1 MTTIVQ
7 TFALSGHII
16 EDTGNLVRVG
26 PESAAQ
32 FLRVRD
38 ATVTYQ
44 VTTGGPTYTDTVPGL
59 QAAVVYG
66 SSPAL
71 TTVDARVA
79 RYVTFIV
86 PAYGGTAS
94 LRIAPEGYYNYL
106 SQQGYVIPLDIC
118 YLHHWTYYQN
128 TGGVVLP
135 PPGGGAQG
143 SGTFGAFLSQSA
155 QGSGVM
161 ATANVN
167 FRYGSIYA
175 QSASIFGM
183 FFRFPA
189 APVGDTTLVD
199 WNLSTAGYFRIKL
212 GANLAVTMEYNA
224 NGTVVTSVVVLAN
237 TLQPNVWY
245 WLESHGTIENGP
257 TYRLASVTGPGATA
271 MGSAKTGDGGFGAVV
286 SAIFGLG
293 HDVSNAAGATYHDF
307 PNTAGWEW
315 SKFIYNQLG
324 PGSSTNTG
332 GPPVPAWTPL
342 TVDPAAGTYD
352 LQYLCRDGL
361 GTEASLVDSGK
372 LGLNLPA
379 SSVGLTVVAAGPYA

>member
-1 MTTIVQ
+1 MATNVIQ

-16 EDTGNLVRVG
+16 EDTGNLIRVG

-38 ATVTYQ
+38 VTVTYQ

-66 SSPAL
+66 SSPAV

-79 RYVTFIV
+79 RYVTFIT
-86 PAYGGTAS
+86 PAYGGVAP
-94 LRIAPEGYYNYL
+94 LQVAPEGAYNFL

-118 YLHHWTYYQN
+118 YLHYWNYYQN
-128 TGGVVLP
+128 TGGVALP

-143 SGTFGAFLSQSA
+143 SGAFGAFLAQGA

-167 FRYGSIYA
+167 FRYGSIYGA
-175 QSASIFGM
+175 SASIFGL

-224 NGTVVTSVVVLAN
+224 NGTVVSSVVVLAN
-237 TLQPNVWY
+237 TLQPNTWY

-271 MGSAKTGDGGFGAVV
+271 MGSAKTGDNGFGAVV
-286 SAIFGLG
+286 SALFGLG
-293 HDVSNAAGATYHDF
+293 HDVSGAGYRDF

-324 PGSSTNTG
+324 PGSSTNQG

-342 TVDPAAGTYD
+342 TVDPAAGSYD

-361 GTEASLVDSGK
+361 GTETSLVDSGK